1 MLGVV
6 FEIPSVLLNG
16 IVSKEVA
23 VASITIFGGGIM
35 TLLGTIVKVIL
46 DNRVSNN
53 DFRQKSLEKFDLI
66 TSKIEDIDER
76 TVRIERTALEN
87 RDGIK
92 KSQRKDLFNEL
103 QNAIYRGYTTIQERT
118 ELRSLYDSYVGLGG
132 NGPIKDLFNEY
143 LELPIKE
150 EH

>member
-1 MLGVV
+1 MTESLFTIPVMLLDGMMT
-6 FEIPSVLLNG
+6 
-16 IVSKEVA
+16 KEVL

-46 DNRVSNN
+46 DNRIANN
-53 DFRQKSLEKFDLI
+53 DFKQKSLDKFDEI
-66 TSKIEDIDER
+66 ASKIDDIDER

-92 KSQRKDLFNEL
+92 KSQRKDLFGAL
-103 QNAIYRGYTTIQERT
+103 QRAIYRGYTTIQERT

-150 EH
+150 EN